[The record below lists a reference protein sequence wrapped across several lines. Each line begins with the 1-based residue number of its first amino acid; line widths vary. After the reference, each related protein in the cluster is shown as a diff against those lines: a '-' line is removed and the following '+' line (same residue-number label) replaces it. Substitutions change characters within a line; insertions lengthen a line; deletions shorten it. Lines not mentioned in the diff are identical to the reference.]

1 MGFLSILQVIM
12 LHIQYQHHGQYLSF
26 VIVGVFLVYLL
37 WFINFARSAP
47 HTFPSSPTC
56 RQRSVTMLD
65 MKSDIIIGDM
75 VKSKAMRSI
84 IFKRLTDKHIVV
96 NKFCKKKK
104 KKEEEEEVFIIE
116 YGKEV
121 K

>member
-104 KKEEEEEVFIIE
+104 EEEEEEVFIIE